1 MSDNFWSRVLELIE
15 WKGISRKEFSHNV
28 GVSYSSIH
36 NGAERG
42 SIPSADLALKIADEL
57 NTSIEFLVYGNQKNN
72 SNKNLKPANASE
84 KKLSHKKSGNIF
96 IPEKQGYYRSFRNF
110 ALPAKAVNPRHDF
123 KIKESHKIKFFFF
136 GRFLPFT
143 TAHQAMDGVLATWS
157 FAKQNSNPLK
167 IARRL
172 FLRAGRALRGSAVRS
187 IRPHCHF
194 RA

>member
-84 KKLSHKKSGNIF
+84 KNYHIKNQEIF
-96 IPEKQGYYRSFRNF
+96 LYRKNKDIIEVLET
-110 ALPAKAVNPRHDF
+110 LP
-123 KIKESHKIKFFFF
+123 S
-136 GRFLPFT
+136 
-143 TAHQAMDGVLATWS
+143 
-157 FAKQNSNPLK
+157 PL
-167 IARRL
+167 RQ
-172 FLRAGRALRGSAVRS
+172 S
-187 IRPHCHF
+187 IRDMILKLKNHIK
-194 RA
+194 